1 MNEQNSEKKIVSEMI
16 KFVEEKER
24 ALQQRKLLADQQA
37 KNDTVKAIL
46 DKLEVETHE
55 NQ

>member
-1 MNEQNSEKKIVSEMI
+1 MNDQKIVSEMI
-16 KFVEEKER
+16 AFIEEKER
-24 ALQQRKLLADQQA
+24 LLQQRKLLTDQQA

-46 DKLEVETHE
+46 DKLEEVMHE